1 MSCLFNFIC
10 YSAEDDVTV
19 DDFLADG
26 VDDRVVDDDP
36 VLSTKQ
42 MEDALHSME
51 RGIDDAKAPTWL

>member
-1 MSCLFNFIC
+1 LFNFIC

-36 VLSTKQ
+36 VLSKKLV
-42 MEDALHSME
+42 EDALQ
-51 RGIDDAKAPTWL
+51 